1 MNLLRTRFAID
12 DFILEMMQ
20 VPSAQLQLSQLQDW
34 VSRLELKDD
43 LFERHIEFRPDA
55 YQRKLLCRTPRF
67 DMLILCWQPGQA
79 STIHDHQESL
89 NVTRVY
95 RGQLTSR
102 CFTAATPCLHRSSGK
117 GSETW
122 ANAQMAVNHQHPNA
136 KVQNVALHP
145 PALCQELYLEQRGLV
160 VVDRHEIH
168 QLANTSDENLVTLHI
183 YARPLH
189 DLTVYCPQSG
199 KTQQISVQYNYE

>member
-1 MNLLRTRFAID
+1 MNLLKTQFGLD
-12 DFILEMMQ
+12 DLILEMMR
-20 VPSAQLQLSQLQDW
+20 VPPTQLRLNHLQDW
-34 VSRLELKDD
+34 MSRLALKDD
-43 LFERHIEFRPDA
+43 LFDQHISFHPQT

-67 DMLILCWQPGQA
+67 DMLILCWRPGQE

-102 CFTAATPCLHRSSGK
+102 SFVSCSLTTVPDRYLASSLSEPGKTATNSTAAGSSP
-117 GSETW
+117 TLLL
-122 ANAQMAVNHQHPNA
+122 N
-136 KVQNVALHP
+136 
-145 PALCQELYLEQRGLV
+145 QEISLSTNDLA

-168 QLANTSDENLVTLHI
+168 QLANTSAENLVTLHV

-189 DLTVYCPQSG
+189 SITVHCPVSG
-199 KTQQISVQYNYE
+199 KAQPFPVQHTPE